1 MTEANP
7 YAAMTDNSFA
17 FAWPLMSDSERAAVP
32 QGYERFRKLMGAVGA
47 NLPRADAPPMAPV
60 MPPKQYRVLTAAD
73 LAAMPPNR
81 WRVRGV
87 LPEQGLAAVFGPSGS
102 GKSFLVLDMLGAIA
116 EGREWFGHRT
126 RQCPV
131 AYIALE
137 GEAGIAQRVQAFA
150 TMHGQAPAELRFVAA
165 PFALM
170 DLGDVHALAAA
181 IRSVGGADGIV
192 AIDTLNRAAPGA
204 DENDSRDMG
213 GLIAGAKD
221 LQSALGGLVL
231 LVHHT
236 GKDATR
242 GLRGHSSLHA
252 ALDAA
257 ISVTRDGERREWT
270 VAKSKDG
277 RDGATHSFKLEAV
290 ELGTDSDG
298 EAVTSAVIAVV
309 QSDASA
315 KRTALP
321 AGGTNQR
328 VAWDA
333 LGEALR
339 KAGDVRPSGAPDS
352 LPYGRPAV
360 TVEAGATAV
369 AARLVGIDEKRRRE
383 RALSAIQ
390 GLAAKGLLRHDAGW
404 LWCA

>member
-1 MTEANP
+1 MTAAHAQLDDSAFLFSWP
-7 YAAMTDNSFA
+7 YLSDDDRRQIPDGFA
-17 FAWPLMSDSERAAVP
+17 RYAR
-32 QGYERFRKLMGAVGA
+32 LMGPIGRG
-47 NLPRADAPPMAPV
+47 LPHADEPVAPV
-60 MPPKQYRVLTAAD
+60 MLPKQYRVMSAAD
-73 LAAMPPNR
+73 LAAMPPIR
-81 WRVRGV
+81 WRIRGV
-87 LPEQGLAAVFGPSGS
+87 LPEQGLAAIYGPSGS
-102 GKSFLVLDMLGAIA
+102 GKSFLVLDALGAIA
-116 EGREWFGHRT
+116 SGREWFGHRT

-131 AYIALE
+131 TYVALE
-137 GEAGIAQRVQAFA
+137 GEHGVAQRVQAYA
-150 TMHGQAPAELRFVAA
+150 TLHGRVPAELRFVAA

-170 DLGDVHALAAA
+170 NPGDIRALAEA
-181 IRSVGGADGIV
+181 IRASGGGGGV
-192 AIDTLNRAAPGA
+192 TVIDTLNRAAPGA
-204 DENDSRDMG
+204 DENSSSDMG
-213 GLIAGAKD
+213 ALIAGAKD
-221 LQSALGGLVL
+221 LQAALGGLVL
-231 LVHHT
+231 LVHHS
-236 GKDATR
+236 GKDQTR

-252 ALDAA
+252 SLDSA
-257 ISVTRDGERREWT
+257 IQVSRDGERREWT

-277 RDGATHSFKLEAV
+277 LDGAAHSFKLETV

-298 EAVTSAVIAVV
+298 EAVTSATIAVV

>member
-1 MTEANP
+1 
-7 YAAMTDNSFA
+7 
-17 FAWPLMSDSERAAVP
+17 
-32 QGYERFRKLMGAVGA
+32 
-47 NLPRADAPPMAPV
+47 
-60 MPPKQYRVLTAAD
+60 
-73 LAAMPPNR
+73 
-81 WRVRGV
+81 
-87 LPEQGLAAVFGPSGS
+87 
-102 GKSFLVLDMLGAIA
+102 
-116 EGREWFGHRT
+116 
-126 RQCPV
+126 
-131 AYIALE
+131 
-137 GEAGIAQRVQAFA
+137 
-150 TMHGQAPAELRFVAA
+150 
-165 PFALM
+165 
-170 DLGDVHALAAA
+170 
-181 IRSVGGADGIV
+181 VGGADGIV